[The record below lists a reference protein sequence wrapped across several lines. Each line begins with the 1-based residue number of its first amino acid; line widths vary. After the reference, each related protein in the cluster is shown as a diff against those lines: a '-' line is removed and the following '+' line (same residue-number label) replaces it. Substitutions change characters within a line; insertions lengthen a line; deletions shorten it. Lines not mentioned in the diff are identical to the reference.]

1 MQGKNASVAPK
12 RGQRLVSRGMRD
24 HPDWATRPTVSR
36 RRACITGA
44 RPTTRPLHPLVPQF
58 SRQSICGGGLLLPL
72 PARPPQVTRAEGA
85 KDILFDNESRRK
97 MFDGI
102 NKVADAVSATLGPRG
117 ECVWEWQGAAHRQPA
132 AAAGGGGARGG
143 TAAPAT
149 AESSSSR
156 GGSSDVQRR

>member
-1 MQGKNASVAPK
+1 MWGGPA
-12 RGQRLVSRGMRD
+12 
-24 HPDWATRPTVSR
+24 
-36 RRACITGA
+36 AC
-44 RPTTRPLHPLVPQF
+44 R
-58 SRQSICGGGLLLPL
+58 CL
-72 PARPPQVTRAEGA
+72 PARLQVTRAEGA

-156 GGSSDVQRR
+156 GGSSDVQRRCSFGAAVLLAPALQ